1 MNTYADRWRLAIAL
15 KRPAPGPLDT
25 GDVTPTEPAPTPS
38 DTTITTDPG
47 SWRASL
53 QAFADTVRAART
65 VVIGTA
71 VLGLIF
77 GGVIGY
83 NMGKKQ

>member
-15 KRPAPGPLDT
+15 KRPAPGPYDT
-25 GDVTPTEPAPTPS
+25 GDVMATEPAAAPA

-47 SWRASL
+47 TWRANL
-53 QAFADTVRAART
+53 QAFADTVRAAKT
-65 VVIGTA
+65 IVIGTG
-71 VLGLIF
+71 VLGLIL

-83 NMGKKQ
+83 NLRKKR

>member
-1 MNTYADRWRLAIAL
+1 MNSYQHRWRLAVAL
-15 KRPAPGPLDT
+15 KQPYPSISDT
-25 GDVTPTEPAPTPS
+25 GDVMPAEPTSTPS

-53 QAFADTVRAART
+53 EAFANTVRAART
-65 VVIGTA
+65 IVIGTGI
-71 VLGLIF
+71 LGLIL

-83 NMGKKQ
+83 NLRKKR